1 MLFMDPSQ
9 VDEQLKAIFLDVFQA
24 ELSDSTFDW
33 EKQQNDYENWDSF
46 GHLRIISEI
55 EEKFGIKLDID
66 DVIYITSA
74 SGFLKIIKDKIN

>member
-1 MLFMDPSQ
+1 MDPPQ

-33 EKQQNDYENWDSF
+33 ERQQNDYENWDSF
-46 GHLRIISEI
+46 GHLRIVSEI

-66 DVIYITSA
+66 DIIYITTA
-74 SGFLKIIKDKIN
+74 SGFLKIIKDKMH